1 MATSSPQINDLPV
14 EMLVEILE
22 KLPLPEIVTY
32 CIKVCA
38 EWKHAIAKYILRPK
52 IENLADVNAM
62 FKTAIE
68 KEGWNEDVN
77 EPDMII
83 SLYQKYWVYWVYWSH
98 SKKYCQ

>member
-1 MATSSPQINDLPV
+1 MATSSPEINDLPV

-22 KLPLPEIVTY
+22 KLPLPEIVAY
-32 CIKVCA
+32 CVKVCT
-38 EWKHAIAKYILRPK
+38 EWQHAIAKYILRPK

-83 SLYQKYWVYWVYWSH
+83 SLYQIQKYWVYWAH